1 LNYRKDTFITVD
13 NKYFGGT
20 AFRRE
25 QPATYQIVPM
35 PSLWSPLL
43 YLLAGIAAIEIA
55 VELGMDYLDPLGL
68 FYHVVVDT
76 LMTFLAISPLIYLFM
91 VRPNRLHHEANVR
104 NQQEIL
110 HLSQQMICAEED
122 ERKKLAKDLHDDFG
136 QVLTALQFGVET
148 LKGHCPDDSSTQESF
163 SQQCDHLSELIA
175 QLGDHVRSVS
185 GGLRPEALD
194 ELGLV
199 SALDGLIKDFA
210 QESNLCHFTF
220 EHDNVKDRFPPDVEL
235 ALFRICQESL
245 NNVLKHSDADQVR
258 VELGRNEDTLLL
270 KIEDNGVGFNHA
282 KQRSA
287 GLRQRGIG
295 MLGMR
300 ERAALLCGL
309 LSVVSSPGNGTCI
322 TSKIPTILRRKEDVL
337 HQDYSG

>member
-148 LKGHCPDDSSTQESF
+148 LKGHCLDDSSTQESF

-220 EHDNVKDRFPPDVEL
+220 EHDNVEDRFPPDVEL

-258 VELGRNEDTLLL
+258 VELGRIADTLLL
-270 KIEDNGVGFNHA
+270 KIEDNGVGFDHA
-282 KQRSA
+282 KKRTA
-287 GLRQRGIG
+287 GLHQKGIG

-300 ERAALLCGL
+300 ERTALLGGRL
-309 LSVVSSPGNGTCI
+309 EVVSSPGNGTCV
-322 TSKIPTILRRKEDVL
+322 TSNVPTILRRKEDVL
-337 HQDYSG
+337 HQNYSG

>member
-1 LNYRKDTFITVD
+1 
-13 NKYFGGT
+13 
-20 AFRRE
+20 
-25 QPATYQIVPM
+25 M
-35 PSLWSPLL
+35 PSLWIPLL
-43 YLLAGIAAIEIA
+43 CLLAGIAVIEIV
-55 VELGMDYLDPLGL
+55 VELGMDYLAPLGFL
-68 FYHVVVDT
+68 YHVVVDT
-76 LMTFLAISPLIYLFM
+76 SMTFLAISPLIYLFM

-104 NQQEIL
+104 NQKEIL

-148 LKGHCPDDSSTQESF
+148 LKGHCPDDPSAQESF

-175 QLGDHVRSVS
+175 QLGDHVRNVS

-199 SALDGLIKDFA
+199 PALDGLIKEFA
-210 QESNLCHFTF
+210 QESNRCLFTF
-220 EHDNVKDRFPPDVEL
+220 KHGNVEDRFPPEVEL

-270 KIEDNGVGFNHA
+270 KIEDNGVGFDHA
-282 KQRSA
+282 K
-287 GLRQRGIG
+287 LRPVEGSQRGIG

-300 ERAALLCGL
+300 ERTALLGGL
-309 LSVVSSPGNGTCI
+309 LDVVSSPGNGTCI
-322 TSKIPTILRRKEDVL
+322 TSKVPTILRRKEHAL

>member
-163 SQQCDHLSELIA
+163 SQQCDHLSGLIA
-175 QLGDHVRSVS
+175 QLGDHVRNVS
-185 GGLRPEALD
+185 GGLRPEVLD

-199 SALDGLIKDFA
+199 PALDGLIKEYA
-210 QESNLCHFTF
+210 EASNRCHFTF
-220 EHDNVKDRFPPDVEL
+220 EHGNVEDRFPPEVEL
-235 ALFRICQESL
+235 SLFRICQESL

-300 ERAALLCGL
+300 ERAALLGGL
-309 LSVVSSPGNGTCI
+309 LDVVSSPGNGTCI
-322 TSKIPTILRRKEDVL
+322 TSKVPIILRRKEDAL